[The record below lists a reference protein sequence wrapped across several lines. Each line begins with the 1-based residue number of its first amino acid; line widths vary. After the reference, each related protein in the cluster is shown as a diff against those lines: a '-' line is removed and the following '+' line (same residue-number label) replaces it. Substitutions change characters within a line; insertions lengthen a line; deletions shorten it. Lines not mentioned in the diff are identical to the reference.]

1 MNISE
6 AYNLPSRED
15 LTALGFVVR
24 LDVPGQEEKRRLV
37 DEYVFTPAVR
47 QSIPVIFEGMRHAL
61 ARGEPLG
68 RFIHGSFGSGKSHFL
83 SMLGMLLE
91 DEPLA
96 WAKPDALVRELEG
109 QHRAWVRDAK
119 LLTVRLHMLSE
130 AGGSTFDRAIYEAFN
145 RELARHGK
153 PPFEFLRVQGVLDE
167 ARLEAERYGAAF
179 WRHLEE
185 AGVVGSREDFEALA
199 TGTPEERESLARA
212 LLEFKGRDAASAG
225 VDSNWGE
232 GLRRLTAHAKEHGFG
247 GVVFLVDEFLLWLS
261 DKAVTEFKAAIN
273 QLTVMVDHA
282 GGKRAVPVFAFIAR
296 QRNIQEFFP
305 DLTYDHELHEHLRH
319 HTKRFEETMLQDVEL
334 RHICRERILKPRQP
348 EAVRAAVQQLAE
360 TQKKVLPVVL
370 QSADVAYLQDV
381 YPFHPAL
388 IEMLI
393 DVSSLLQRER
403 TALRL
408 LYELL
413 VLHNPT
419 LELGK
424 LLPVGRAF
432 DALFPP
438 SGVEAGKGADD
449 LKAIH
454 RLYYESFLPAMDAL
468 LREAKES
475 PGSTFDERR
484 RRVLEEIVKTV
495 LLAEASPRLKGAGLT
510 VRKLVLL
517 NDSEVTGETDR
528 SRMAM
533 VAEDLLQLSR
543 RVGAL
548 QLSGSGVEAVVS
560 VVLRGANFGELLERA
575 RGRTGGEHT
584 RYATFFSVFTEVLGL
599 AKTSGFRELSEG
611 QEGDFKVKW
620 RGTQRRGSLK
630 LCNVRLAP
638 HAAFQPGPGE
648 EFRILVDHPWDEAG
662 HTVEEDRQRARDVTR
677 RSGSAWTVCWL
688 PRHLTPQEMGVLKD
702 LAAVRFLL
710 TTEGQEEL
718 LANLSL
724 TDRQSVLERART
736 HESNLLRSFQ
746 DTLKIAYKDHGQVE
760 ALAPDVSTE
769 LTRPELAENL
779 EQLGSAILARRYP
792 QHPTFLSEPRVDDL
806 QVLCDWMVQ
815 AHEAGSP
822 LAFNEQQ
829 GKVLKNLGGPL
840 ELVELGQTRGT
851 LRRDTR
857 YIKGVLEA
865 TTSETLMWGAVDQRL
880 EENFGLPPPVRCFFL
895 AFFARAYGYRVLEGA
910 QGSPWEPRVESSV
923 RANLKL
929 VRAPLL
935 SVALWGQTVDLA
947 GSLFALPRPGQRT
960 LGEQDKLVN
969 ALRQEGERRRRAL
982 LSVRERLVQLG
993 AVGSQRVAEVDEAV
1007 SLLKPLVTPG
1017 MEPHAQLEALLQ
1029 AWTREGGDAARG
1041 VVQRA
1046 EELHQ
1051 ALDRLDDGARSNLS
1065 TVVGNAPQ
1073 HGLEARACL
1082 SNLTELLGA
1091 SELARPL
1098 RKESVDSWNREAGE
1112 QLARILKALAS
1123 VQQTSGGGVTPQAH
1137 PQGGTTF
1144 IQQGSLTRPQEA
1156 AGLVSAPGPEREVVL
1171 EGVRVRLGDR
1181 AELDSLW
1188 ASLQARL
1195 AKLEPGLVEID
1206 VVVRRK

>member
-47 QSIPVIFEGMRHAL
+47 QSLPVIFEGMRHAL

-96 WAKPDALVRELEG
+96 WGKQDALVRELEG

-145 RELARHGK
+145 RALARHGK
-153 PPFEFLRVQGVLDE
+153 PAFEFLHVQGVLDE

-179 WRHLEE
+179 WRHLED
-185 AGVVGSREDFEALA
+185 AGVVGSQEDFEALA

-212 LLEFKGRDAASAG
+212 LLQFKGRDAASAG

-232 GLRRLTAHAKEHGFG
+232 GLRRLTAHAKQHGFG

-273 QLTVMVDHA
+273 QLTVMVDHS

-334 RHICRERILKPRQP
+334 RHICRERILKPRKP
-348 EAVRAAVQQLAE
+348 EAVRAAVQQLSE

-370 QSADVAYLQDV
+370 QGADVDYLKDV

-454 RLYYESFLPAMDAL
+454 RLFYESFRPAMDAL
-468 LREAKES
+468 LRDAQES
-475 PGSTFDERR
+475 GGTFDERR

-495 LLAEASPRLKGAGLT
+495 LLAEASPRLKGPGLT

-599 AKTSGFRELSEG
+599 SKTSGFRELSEG

-630 LCNVRLAP
+630 LCNVRLQP
-638 HAAFQPGPGE
+638 HAAFQPGPGD

-677 RSGSAWTVCWL
+677 RSGTAWTVCWL
-688 PRHLTPQEMGVLKD
+688 PRHLTPLEMGVLKD

-710 TTEGQEEL
+710 TSEGQEDL

-724 TDRQSVLERART
+724 TDRQSVLDRART

-746 DTLKIAYKDHGQVE
+746 ETLKIAYKDHGQVE
-760 ALAPDVSTE
+760 ALAADVSTE

-779 EQLGSAILARRYP
+779 EQLGAALLARRYP

-815 AHEAGSP
+815 AHESGAP
-822 LAFNEQQ
+822 LPFNEQQ

-865 TTSETLMWGAVDQRL
+865 ATSETLMWGAVDQRL
-880 EENFGLPPPVRCFFL
+880 EENFGLPPSVRCFFL

-935 SVALWGQTVDLA
+935 SVAVWGQTLDLA
-947 GSLFALPRPGQRT
+947 KSLFELQRPGQRT

-969 ALRQEGERRRRAL
+969 TLRQEGERRRGAL
-982 LSVRERLVQLG
+982 LGVRERLVHLG
-993 AVGSQRVAEVDEAV
+993 VGGSPRVVEVDEAI
-1007 SLLKPLVTPG
+1007 LRLKPLVTPG

-1029 AWTREGGDAARG
+1029 AWAREKGDAARV

-1046 EELHQ
+1046 EEMQ
-1051 ALDRLDDGARSNLS
+1051 RALESLSDSLRSKLE
-1065 TVVGNAPQ
+1065 TVAGKVPQ
-1073 HGLEARACL
+1073 HEVSARACL
-1082 SNLTELLGA
+1082 RSLGELLGA
-1091 SELARPL
+1091 SELAKPL
-1098 RKESVDSWNREAGE
+1098 RKEAVEAWNREADAH
-1112 QLARILKALAS
+1112 LSRILDALAS
-1123 VQQTSGGGVTPQAH
+1123 AQTREVVTPSGGASGSATP
-1137 PQGGTTF
+1137 
-1144 IQQGSLTRPQEA
+1144 IQSVSSSQQQVSSDFG
-1156 AGLVSAPGPEREVVL
+1156 SAPGPMREVVL
-1171 EGVRVRLGDR
+1171 EGVRVRLGER

-1188 ASLQARL
+1188 ASLQTRL
-1195 AKLEPGLVEID
+1195 AKLEPGVVEID